1 MIRGLYEAHL
11 PVRDLNRSI
20 EFYEGLGLQLDH
32 KVEETWLF
40 YGLKRI
46 KVGWGFGKRK
56 KWRLSIILPSGI

>member
-32 KVEETWLF
+32 NRMTAELTVVRATCF
-40 YGLKRI
+40 
-46 KVGWGFGKRK
+46 
-56 KWRLSIILPSGI
+56 SCC